1 MKYILRTCLFYG
13 GLIVIGGLFI
23 FLTYETYKSDNLGFE
38 TKTYWDW
45 MELLI
50 IPLVLAI
57 GAFFLQ
63 RSERAIERQAANN
76 RAELERD
83 IALDRQ
89 REEALQTYIDRMSEL
104 LLKEKLRTTKKKEIR
119 DVARTRTISIMR
131 VLDTKRNDLVIQFL
145 REAKLVTD
153 KNSILNGAD
162 MEKMSLSRLNLRGVF
177 LQKANLREAHL
188 ERAHLTGAH
197 LENADMTAANLGLA
211 VLNEA
216 YLWRDTLAKRVLGI
230 GGLK

>member
-1 MKYILRTCLFYG
+1 
-13 GLIVIGGLFI
+13 
-23 FLTYETYKSDNLGFE
+23 
-38 TKTYWDW
+38 
-45 MELLI
+45 
-50 IPLVLAI
+50 
-57 GAFFLQ
+57 
-63 RSERAIERQAANN
+63 
-76 RAELERD
+76 
-83 IALDRQ
+83 
-89 REEALQTYIDRMSEL
+89 MSEL